1 MSRTDVYE
9 TVTNAIAAAIEK
21 GFSGETFEMPWHG
34 MSEIPQNAST
44 QKAYRG
50 INVPLLWIT
59 QLDRGFK
66 SGIWATYKQWE
77 ELGAQVRKG
86 EKSTQIIFWKQY
98 EADQDSEAANEED
111 NKIRMFVRHSAVFN
125 ADQVDGFEI
134 PENPKPA
141 EILQIES
148 CTNFVEQTGAII
160 EHGHDGAC
168 YQISTDKIK
177 MPEMALFRATK
188 HSTATENYY
197 STLLHELTHW
207 SGAANRLDRFS
218 QGKFTEKK
226 EYAFEELVA
235 ELGAAMLCAS
245 LGVTSSPRQ
254 DHAHYIG
261 SWLKALGNDKR
272 FIFSAATAAQKAVD
286 YLYDFQPS
294 TPAAEMAVAA

>member
-9 TVTNAIAAAIEK
+9 TVTNEIASATLR

-50 INVPLLWIT
+50 INIPLLWIT

-66 SGIWATYKQWE
+66 SGLWATYKQWA

-86 EKSTQIIFWKQY
+86 EKSTQIIFWKQITT
-98 EADQDSEAANEED
+98 EETEESEDD
-111 NKIRMFVRHSAVFN
+111 NKTRMFARYSAVFN

-148 CTNFVEQTGAII
+148 CTNFVTGTGAII

-168 YQISTDKIK
+168 YQISLDKIK
-177 MPEMALFRATK
+177 MPDSGLFRTTK

-207 SGAANRLDRFS
+207 SGAAHRLDRFT

-245 LGVTSSPRQ
+245 LGVASSPRP

-261 SWLKALGNDKR
+261 SWLKALGNDKK
-272 FIFSAATAAQKAVD
+272 FIFSAASAAQKAVD
-286 YLYDFQPS
+286 YLYGLQTFQD
-294 TPAAEMAVAA
+294 TPEIAEAA